1 MYDML
6 MKSGKFTAAQNKEA
20 NGEFLDSISELV
32 LICEKQ
38 GFIPR
43 YYIDSPK
50 DKVDRVL
57 QDLQGYTK
65 TLVTEEMN
73 LGVLIENAVKQIE
86 KDKENEAR
94 QDADQA
100 SDEDFLENELFED
113 EEKSMF

>member
-6 MKSGKFTAAQNKEA
+6 MKSGRFTAAQNKEA

-32 LICEKQ
+32 VICEKQ

-57 QDLQGYTK
+57 
-65 TLVTEEMN
+65 
-73 LGVLIENAVKQIE
+73 
-86 KDKENEAR
+86 
-94 QDADQA
+94 
-100 SDEDFLENELFED
+100 
-113 EEKSMF
+113 